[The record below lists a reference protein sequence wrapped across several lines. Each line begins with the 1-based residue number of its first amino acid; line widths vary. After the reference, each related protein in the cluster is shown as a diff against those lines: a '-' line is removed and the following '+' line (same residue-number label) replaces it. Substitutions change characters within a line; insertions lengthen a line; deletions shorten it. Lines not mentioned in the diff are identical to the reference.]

1 MRRRSWIAGLA
12 VVGAIGWYLFR
23 PELLFVKTKV
33 NEGLPTPAA
42 AQVAPTAGAETAGA
56 AVLFSGT
63 FHSVAHETHGTA
75 TVHHLG
81 NGRRVVRFTDFAT
94 SNGPDVRVYL
104 VAAADASDNETV
116 TKAGFIEL
124 GKLKGT
130 EGDQNYEIP
139 ADLDLAKYRA
149 VTIWCRRFSV
159 NFATAPLT
167 PANDA
172 TTFKIRVENISKGE
186 VLSLSNGGTAPF
198 VSAPVLWA
206 IHTGAGNPIFTGG
219 QPESGNGLERLAETG
234 NPEGLVKSLSAASGV
249 LSVGAEAQP
258 IGATSKGPLTPGQA
272 YEFEISARLGQALS
286 LAWMFGQSNDLFYGN
301 DRPIGLFTSEGEPV
315 RGDMTPQ
322 LNLWDAGTEVNE
334 EPGLGPNQGPRQKAE
349 DAGTTER
356 NAIAHA
362 RDRWS
367 YPKTGAV
374 LRLAITPK
382 GDAVSV
388 K

>member
-1 MRRRSWIAGLA
+1 MSRRTWIAGLA
-12 VVGAIGWYLFR
+12 VAGAIGWYLFR

-42 AQVAPTAGAETAGA
+42 AQVAPTPGAETAGA
-56 AVLFSGT
+56 ALLFSGT

-75 TVHHLG
+75 TVHNLG

-139 ADLDLAKYRA
+139 ADLDLDKYRA

-206 IHTGAGNPIFTGG
+206 IHTGTGNPIFTGG
-219 QPESGNGLERLAETG
+219 RPESGNGLERLAETG
-234 NPEGLVKSLSAASGV
+234 NPESLVKSLSAASGV
-249 LSVGAEAQP
+249 VSVGADARP
-258 IGATSKGPLTPGQA
+258 IGATSNGPLTPGQA
-272 YEFEISARLGQALS
+272 YEFEISARPGQALS

-301 DRPIGLFTSEGEPV
+301 DSPIALFTSGGEPM
-315 RGDMTPQ
+315 RGDVTPQ
-322 LNLWDAGTEVNE
+322 VSLWDAGTEVNE
-334 EPGLGPNQGPRQKAE
+334 EPGLGPHQGPRQRAE

-356 NAIAHA
+356 NAIAHV